1 MKQIAIKV
9 QMSHGAFIVIS
20 LDSATTI
27 AEAFD
32 KVIKK
37 TQLLDPANYYLYFCI
52 LFFSPPSSPSS
63 LYHLLGFNLTR

>member
-1 MKQIAIKV
+1 
-9 QMSHGAFIVIS
+9 MSHGHFIAIS
-20 LDSATTI
+20 IDSSTTI

-52 LFFSPPSSPSS
+52 LSFFH
-63 LYHLLGFNLTR
+63 YYYY